1 MQVRFCS
8 ESVPGR
14 KADRKK
20 RRGWKGR
27 TREGG
32 GLIEIALSEKHET
45 CNCRCM
51 RDDLRYDWVP
61 WPAQREEGLFRERGL
76 GGEEV
81 MFIPHSPT
89 RRTMFSRDKRTLNL
103 TCATDGR
110 RLGRHREGKE
120 GSITFLSVDEVS
132 LRDQEIPLRS
142 AQSLLDNGGHKFHN
156 LSTVT
161 GG

>member
-1 MQVRFCS
+1 
-8 ESVPGR
+8 
-14 KADRKK
+14 
-20 RRGWKGR
+20 
-27 TREGG
+27 
-32 GLIEIALSEKHET
+32 
-45 CNCRCM
+45 
-51 RDDLRYDWVP
+51 
-61 WPAQREEGLFRERGL
+61 
-76 GGEEV
+76 

-89 RRTMFSRDKRTLNL
+89 RRTLFSRDKRTLNL

-110 RLGRHREGKE
+110 TTTDLEDRQRGE

-132 LRDQEIPLRS
+132 LRDQERPLRS